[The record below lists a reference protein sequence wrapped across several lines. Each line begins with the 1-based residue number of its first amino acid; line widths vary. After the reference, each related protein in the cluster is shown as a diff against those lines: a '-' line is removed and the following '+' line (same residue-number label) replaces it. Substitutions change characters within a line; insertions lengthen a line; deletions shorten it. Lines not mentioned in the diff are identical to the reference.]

1 MKYNYKE
8 GVEKQKSRTW
18 TVLPLFGIVGG
29 LYIFINALAPVVL
42 DAMTPADATAKKL
55 VSLRPDTTQNRA
67 FIPKINLD
75 IAIVPV
81 NGDEKIALENG
92 AIQRA
97 EASGNP
103 KQGGNYVITANRFS
117 LGLTP
122 HQTKTKSPFYHIN
135 KLSNGDDVFIDYEG
149 VRYAYK
155 VEERKV
161 VTAADPAI
169 EESTDDD
176 RLTLYAP
183 SGTGHEVVVAKPV
196 GKIVWQDGK
205 PRLKSL

>member
-18 TVLPLFGIVGG
+18 TVLPLFGIFGG
-29 LYIFINALAPVVL
+29 LYILVNALSPVIL

-55 VSLRPDTTQNRA
+55 VSLRPDSSQNRA

-81 NGDEKIALENG
+81 NGDEKTALENG
-92 AIQRA
+92 AIQRSV
-97 EASGNP
+97 ESGNP
-103 KQGGNYVITANRFS
+103 EQGGNYVITANRFN

-122 HQTKTKSPFYHIN
+122 QQTKVKSPFYHIN
-135 KLSNGDDVFIDYEG
+135 KLASGDDVYVDYEG

-155 VEERKV
+155 VEERRV
-161 VTAADPAI
+161 VTAAASEV
-169 EESTDDD
+169 EENSSDN
-176 RLTLYAP
+176 RLTMYAP
-183 SGTGHEVVVAKPV
+183 SGTGHEVIVAKPV